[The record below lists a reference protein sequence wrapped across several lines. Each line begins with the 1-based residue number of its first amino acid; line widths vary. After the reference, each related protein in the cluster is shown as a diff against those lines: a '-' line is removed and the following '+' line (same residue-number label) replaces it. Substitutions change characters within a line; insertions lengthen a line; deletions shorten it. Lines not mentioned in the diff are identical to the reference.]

1 MTSGDLDGVL
11 HGTLLGE
18 AMQHVAVATLLAD
31 ERGHYIAVNE
41 AACELT
47 GYSRR
52 ALTRF
57 RAGELAA
64 DETSRAIYE
73 NVMRGKKL
81 RGKKLVR
88 RRDGSMLDCRYW
100 GMPTEVSQ
108 LPYFVLLLWAGG
120 HPPRSPVRI

>member
-1 MTSGDLDGVL
+1 MSRDLDAVL
-11 HGTLLGE
+11 HETLFGE
-18 AMQHVAVATLLAD
+18 AMQHVAVAALLAD
-31 ERGHYIAVNE
+31 EKGQYIAVNQ

-47 GYSRR
+47 GYSRQ

-64 DETSRAIYE
+64 DDHSRTIYE
-73 NVMRGKKL
+73 NVMQGRKL

-88 RRDGSMLDCRYW
+88 REDGSVLDCRYW
-100 GMPTEVSQ
+100 GMPTQVSR

-120 HPPRSPVRI
+120 RPPRSPIRI